1 MMFSRVKQAM
11 EDLDIPIRSA
21 GHVTSVMEL
30 VSGEIIKPPYLVF
43 HRQDKEFS
51 LNFLNGTLDI
61 DVNDRTM
68 QFRKHNPTDF
78 FTTQLQCDYVPG
90 ATAPVFMSYLDS
102 VFINDE
108 DREEKKQ
115 LLLEVWFRAMF
126 KSLTLARQLEC
137 GVMLL
142 GNGHNGKS
150 VYTRA
155 IETFLGEENVS
166 NVEPEMMDSRFQQ
179 GHMAGKHA
187 NINHELAEG
196 ITLKDA
202 ALKRLI
208 SGESITVEEKNKP
221 AYNTR
226 SSALV
231 LMGSNHLPHS
241 RDHSDALTRRF
252 RMIYFNRKISE
263 EEKDVRLGAKIAK
276 EFPGIVNAALAV
288 GMELLQRGS
297 HIQPASSVE
306 AVSGWKRDCDI
317 VHQFREDCLV
327 VKPGLTESFPAIY
340 EAFKTWATENH
351 GGTRNVTGNSLSRR
365 LRQDGAISRSPNK
378 NAQRQVMFTGCK
390 LITNAASYDI
400 PNNVTLFKHQEA
412 KA

>member
-1 MMFSRVKQAM
+1 
-11 EDLDIPIRSA
+11 
-21 GHVTSVMEL
+21 
-30 VSGEIIKPPYLVF
+30 
-43 HRQDKEFS
+43 
-51 LNFLNGTLDI
+51 
-61 DVNDRTM
+61 
-68 QFRKHNPTDF
+68 
-78 FTTQLQCDYVPG
+78 
-90 ATAPVFMSYLDS
+90 
-102 VFINDE
+102 
-108 DREEKKQ
+108 
-115 LLLEVWFRAMF
+115 
-126 KSLTLARQLEC
+126 
-137 GVMLL
+137 
-142 GNGHNGKS
+142 
-150 VYTRA
+150 
-155 IETFLGEENVS
+155 
-166 NVEPEMMDSRFQQ
+166 
-179 GHMAGKHA
+179 
-187 NINHELAEG
+187 
-196 ITLKDA
+196 
-202 ALKRLI
+202 
-208 SGESITVEEKNKP
+208 
-221 AYNTR
+221 
-226 SSALV
+226 
-231 LMGSNHLPHS
+231 MGSNHLPHS